1 MRTLV
6 DRTYYSMWQIANN
19 SWDVEDASPLQAARI
34 NLTWSK
40 VLTFD
45 NESEGWPADIKALI
59 DGTECSKLLQSYI
72 WPKYANL
79 AIAFV
84 DREVGP
90 GGEIE
95 DLPSINT
102 ASQTICGSIL
112 TWLLETQE
120 KYVYLIKLWDDVKAD
135 LMKQLTSKST
145 TLFNDTPQAGGD
157 FTADNHVTNATQ
169 VSTSQDVD
177 TPMARFKEIQ
187 NNIATLYERWAND
200 FGRTFI
206 MYNAK

>member
-1 MRTLV
+1 M
-6 DRTYYSMWQIANN
+6 
-19 SWDVEDASPLQAARI
+19 
-34 NLTWSK
+34 
-40 VLTFD
+40 
-45 NESEGWPADIKALI
+45 
-59 DGTECSKLLQSYI
+59 
-72 WPKYANL
+72 
-79 AIAFV
+79 
-84 DREVGP
+84 
-90 GGEIE
+90 
-95 DLPSINT
+95 NT

-169 VSTSQDVD
+169 VSTTQDVD

-200 FGRTFI
+200 FGRTFV